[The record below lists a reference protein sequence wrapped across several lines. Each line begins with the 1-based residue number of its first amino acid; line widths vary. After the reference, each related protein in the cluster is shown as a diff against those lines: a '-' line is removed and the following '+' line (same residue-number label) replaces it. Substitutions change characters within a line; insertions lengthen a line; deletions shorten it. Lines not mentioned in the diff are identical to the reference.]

1 MSADSSSHTFDK
13 PDTVGRGRLDQER
26 GMESQE
32 IMLKI
37 FCLIGEISFAKLGE
51 ARVVFGTWDN

>member
-1 MSADSSSHTFDK
+1 MSTDSSCQTFDK
-13 PDTVGRGRLDQER
+13 PDPVGRGRLDQER

-37 FCLIGEISFAKLGE
+37 FCLKLGE
-51 ARVVFGTWDN
+51 ARVAFGTWDN